1 MCCRF
6 LPTLSGGSASAGAT
20 GAVTGELAA
29 PAIALAL
36 YGTADSDK
44 LSPEQKANLSA
55 LAGKNAA
62 ENNNLAAVVRLGAT
76 ACAEI
81 ASCRDMVV
89 EKGLGALLG
98 LGVAKTAMDNLSEA
112 DRTLILAAAMTG
124 KADEIERLTPAQQA
138 VYKEMV
144 ESQKG
149 TLLPLPVLDRPLV
162 DNTLTNPIP
171 GQNKGTTL
179 TTPDQRDQNGSSHTG
194 NTSDV
199 PNAGSNTTVI
209 PIPDGPNRDDL
220 AYQSEG
226 SRPENMSPEGAGR
239 AGAFN
244 EAKRQS
250 GIPVGK
256 NPDRVLPNVDKR
268 GNSQPGKMYEFDVP
282 KPGGGTQTIQI
293 RDDAKGHFFGEK
305 DIQNRGPHFNDQEGN
320 HYDY

>member
-1 MCCRF
+1 MS
-6 LPTLSGGSASAGAT
+6 SGSTAGAAT
-20 GAVTGELAA
+20 G
-29 PAIALAL
+29 
-36 YGTADSDK
+36 
-44 LSPEQKANLSA
+44 A
-55 LAGKNAA
+55 LAGKNAV

-81 ASCRDMVV
+81 ASCRNMVV

-112 DRTLILAAAMTG
+112 DRKLILAAAMTG

-194 NTSDV
+194 NTSGV
-199 PNAGSNTTVI
+199 PDTAGNTIIT
-209 PIPDGPNRDDL
+209 PIPDGPSKDDL
-220 AYQSEG
+220 AYLALKGKEAQKAASDLG
-226 SRPENMSPEGAGR
+226 FGNKIPAPKVPFNSHGQP
-239 AGAFN
+239 AFYN
-244 EAKRQS
+244 
-250 GIPVGK
+250 GK
-256 NPDRVLPNVDKR
+256 VYITPDIDSHNVTNSWKMFDRK
-268 GNSQPGKMYEFDVP
+268 GNRL
-282 KPGGGTQTIQI
+282 GTYDSSLNRI
-293 RDDAKGHFFGEK
+293 K
-305 DIQNRGPHFNDQEGN
+305 D
-320 HYDY
+320 

>member
-149 TLLPLPVLDRPLV
+149 TLLPLPALDRPLV
-162 DNTLTNPIP
+162 DSTLTNPIP
-171 GQNKGTTL
+171 EHNRGTTL

-194 NTSDV
+194 NTSGV
-199 PNAGSNTTVI
+199 PDTAGNTIVT
-209 PIPDGPNRDDL
+209 PIPDGRIEMIWL
-220 AYQSEG
+220 IWLLKG
-226 SRPENMSPEGAGR
+226 
-239 AGAFN
+239 
-244 EAKRQS
+244 KKLKKL
-250 GIPVGK
+250 PV
-256 NPDRVLPNVDKR
+256 N
-268 GNSQPGKMYEFDVP
+268 
-282 KPGGGTQTIQI
+282 
-293 RDDAKGHFFGEK
+293 
-305 DIQNRGPHFNDQEGN
+305 
-320 HYDY
+320 